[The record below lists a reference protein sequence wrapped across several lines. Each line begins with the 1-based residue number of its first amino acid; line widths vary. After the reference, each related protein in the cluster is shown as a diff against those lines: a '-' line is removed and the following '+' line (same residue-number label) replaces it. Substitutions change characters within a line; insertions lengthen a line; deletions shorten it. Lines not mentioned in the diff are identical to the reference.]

1 MITQER
7 FCLGSWH
14 FIGTLI
20 VTRRWPL
27 LIFRSLGQRSRS
39 QWQKTYSHNGCH
51 YNGQPIWGACMFYK
65 QPLFKYILSQW
76 CLLFYPF
83 TFLPMISPLQT
94 LITVVQ
100 LKPLA
105 GDFMFILLASTT
117 PYVSC
122 TGVGL
127 YTVCFCAAQ
136 LLQSP
141 FFPPSYDIIWNVVYI
156 N

>member
-1 MITQER
+1 MAI
-7 FCLGSWH
+7 FS
-14 FIGTLI
+14 FNFLI
-20 VTRRWPL
+20 
-27 LIFRSLGQRSRS
+27 
-39 QWQKTYSHNGCH
+39 YSV
-51 YNGQPIWGACMFYK
+51 
-65 QPLFKYILSQW
+65 
-76 CLLFYPF
+76 CLLFYRF

-136 LLQSP
+136 LLQFPFSP
-141 FFPPSYDIIWNVVYI
+141 ILWYNLKCCLYKLIIYLKAIFVFLSIFVRNSVVLNSNWHTKLTFHRSFFYISHWNSVHKHISNYIIQ
-156 N
+156 